1 MDDITALYS
10 GDNSEIN
17 TLLKEYGNSYR
28 RNYTAVEN
36 GGAGW
41 SETVKDAAD
50 GYSYAN
56 IGWASFDAAVNYLRD
71 WLENRVEWLKV
82 KWSKEYYLGEK
93 DYEYSST
100 QVNGN
105 YKYDTDIK
113 IDSVAYKNII
123 TGNENVVAS
132 SGQNSAKNIVDGN
145 MGTRWGSEYKDPQNI
160 VVDLGQVYS
169 GLKKVAIN
177 WEAAN
182 ARDYII
188 ELSTDGNNYTT
199 AADIRDAAS
208 ENNRLDEIVF
218 NNGKTAR
225 YIRITG
231 TARNLTYGYS
241 IYEVAVYNIKVQY

>member
-1 MDDITALYS
+1 M
-10 GDNSEIN
+10 EI
-17 TLLKEYGNSYR
+17 YR

-41 SETVKDAAD
+41 SETVKDSAD

-169 GLKKVAIN
+169 GLKK
-177 WEAAN
+177 
-182 ARDYII
+182 
-188 ELSTDGNNYTT
+188 
-199 AADIRDAAS
+199 
-208 ENNRLDEIVF
+208 
-218 NNGKTAR
+218 
-225 YIRITG
+225 
-231 TARNLTYGYS
+231 
-241 IYEVAVYNIKVQY
+241 